1 VNRLPEI
8 LSVFALA
15 AGVCVA
21 QPVLRSTDPVVNG
34 ASYANTIAPGSIFVV
49 FGTNLAGDAVVLA
62 PSLPLQ
68 ATPLGGVSI
77 RFTSVGDSSTVDALM
92 VYTTKNQVAGLL
104 PSSTAP
110 GDYDVRVT
118 YNGQTS
124 APGRVKVV
132 ERSFGIVSA
141 DSSGSGQAQA
151 QDYRSATE
159 WDLNRYAKG
168 MLANLTTSPA
178 GPGHVIVLWGTGLGA
193 DLASDSGG
201 TSGDRTASAQVKVI
215 VGSKEIT
222 PAYAGRARDLP
233 GTDQINFTL
242 PPDTETGCSVPVQ
255 VRAGATVSNTVTL
268 AIVPGSQ
275 DVCQHPF
282 LSAEVLRRLSAGGN
296 TVLGSFALTKQTVS
310 ISFAGLSLDTSIEAV
325 GGSFAR
331 YGVGNLSQFGVSPS
345 QLGAC
350 QVFQL
355 HGSENDLLLG
365 LTSAPVAAVALD
377 AGNQLTLNGPNANGI
392 AVPRGEKNSYS
403 KTLVEPSLPGLPGGG
418 GGSAVIAAG
427 TYTLAGTGGTDIG
440 AFNAEVT
447 VPATIEWANSK
458 DISTVIRSQP
468 LNVTWTGA
476 ASGVVTITGVSAST
490 ADASSANPIYD
501 GSIFVCYANGSAG
514 SFSVP
519 SSILSQLPPATLTT
533 TLTSLTSVGLLGIQL
548 SSPASSGTFSAPLT
562 VGGSIDYGSF
572 GFSVGVN
579 KTVDYQ

>member
-1 VNRLPEI
+1 
-8 LSVFALA
+8 
-15 AGVCVA
+15 
-21 QPVLRSTDPVVNG
+21 
-34 ASYANTIAPGSIFVV
+34 
-49 FGTNLAGDAVVLA
+49 
-62 PSLPLQ
+62 
-68 ATPLGGVSI
+68 
-77 RFTSVGDSSTVDALM
+77 
-92 VYTTKNQVAGLL
+92 
-104 PSSTAP
+104 
-110 GDYDVRVT
+110 
-118 YNGQTS
+118 
-124 APGRVKVV
+124 
-132 ERSFGIVSA
+132 
-141 DSSGSGQAQA
+141 
-151 QDYRSATE
+151 
-159 WDLNRYAKG
+159 
-168 MLANLTTSPA
+168 
-178 GPGHVIVLWGTGLGA
+178 
-193 DLASDSGG
+193 
-201 TSGDRTASAQVKVI
+201 
-215 VGSKEIT
+215 
-222 PAYAGRARDLP
+222 
-233 GTDQINFTL
+233 
-242 PPDTETGCSVPVQ
+242 
-255 VRAGATVSNTVTL
+255 
-268 AIVPGSQ
+268 
-275 DVCQHPF
+275 
-282 LSAEVLRRLSAGGN
+282 
-296 TVLGSFALTKQTVS
+296 
-310 ISFAGLSLDTSIEAV
+310 
-325 GGSFAR
+325 
-331 YGVGNLSQFGVSPS
+331 
-345 QLGAC
+345 
-350 QVFQL
+350 
-355 HGSENDLLLG
+355 
-365 LTSAPVAAVALD
+365 VALD